1 MKKCLVLIAL
11 AAATACQMVHR
22 VSDTAAELF
31 GDAVVARVGEH
42 RLMRSELAAYIP
54 AGVSSEDSLALA
66 QSYIK
71 SWAEELIFLD
81 MAEKHLSA
89 EEKDVTKDLEDY
101 RRTLLKYR
109 YEERYINDRLD
120 TLISDEEVRAYYREH
135 MDKFLVDRPLLKV
148 RYMIIP
154 ADSRSLKTIKE
165 LMSSDDAMDAIAADS
180 LAFTAAL
187 RYVDSSDAWMDAII
201 LARELGT
208 DEVSMMSALR
218 NRTIELKGDDGLL
231 RVAFVVDMVQ
241 KGNPAPLDYC
251 EERIKD
257 ILLSARK
264 HELVG
269 GLERDLLNDALAKGK
284 FVIY

>member
-81 MAEKHLSA
+81 MAEKHLSN

-187 RYVDSSDAWMDAII
+187 RYVDTSDAWMDAII

>member
-71 SWAEELIFLD
+71 SWAEDLIFLD

-120 TLISDEEVRAYYREH
+120 TLISDEAVRNYYREH

-154 ADSRSLKTIKE
+154 ADSRSLKTIRE

-218 NRTIELKGDDGLL
+218 NRTIEFVGDDGLL
-231 RVAFVVDMVQ
+231 RVAYVVDMVQ
-241 KGNPAPLDYC
+241 KGSPAPLDYC

-257 ILLSARK
+257 VLLSARK

>member
-11 AAATACQMVHR
+11 AAVSACQMVHR
-22 VSDTAAELF
+22 VSDSAAELF

-81 MAEKHLSA
+81 MAEKHLSD

-120 TLISDEEVRAYYREH
+120 TLISDEEVRNYYREH
-135 MDKFLVDRPLLKV
+135 MDKFLVERPLLKA

-187 RYVDSSDAWMDAII
+187 RYVDSSDAWMDAIL
-201 LARELGT
+201 LARDLGT
-208 DEVSMMSALR
+208 DEASMMSALR
-218 NRTIELKGDDGLL
+218 NRTIEFKGDDGLL
-231 RVAFVVDMVQ
+231 RVAYVVDMVQ
-241 KGNPAPLDYC
+241 KGSPAPLDYC

>member
-81 MAEKHLSA
+81 MAEKHLSN

-187 RYVDSSDAWMDAII
+187 RYVDSSDAWMDAIL
-201 LARELGT
+201 LARDLGT

>member
-11 AAATACQMVHR
+11 VAASACQMVHR
-22 VSDTAAELF
+22 VSDSAAELF

>member
-101 RRTLLKYR
+101 RRTLLK
-109 YEERYINDRLD
+109 DRLD

>member
-165 LMSSDDAMDAIAADS
+165 LMSSADAMDAIAADS

>member
-11 AAATACQMVHR
+11 AAASACQMVHR

-120 TLISDEEVRAYYREH
+120 TLISDEEVRNYYRAH
-135 MDKFLVDRPLLKV
+135 MDKFLVERPLLKV

-154 ADSRSLKTIKE
+154 ADSRSIKTIKE

-187 RYVDSSDAWMDAII
+187 RYVDSSDAWMDAIL
-201 LARELGT
+201 LARDLGT

-218 NRTIELKGDDGLL
+218 NRTIEFKGDDGLL
-231 RVAFVVDMVQ
+231 RVAYVVDMVQ
-241 KGNPAPLDYC
+241 KGSPAPLDYC

>member
-120 TLISDEEVRAYYREH
+120 TLISDEAVRNYYREH

-148 RYMIIP
+148 RYMVIP

-187 RYVDSSDAWMDAII
+187 RYVDSSDAWMDAIL
-201 LARELGT
+201 LARDLGT

-218 NRTIELKGDDGLL
+218 NRTIEFKGDDGLL
-231 RVAFVVDMVQ
+231 RVAYVVDMVQ
-241 KGNPAPLDYC
+241 KGSPAPLDYC

>member
-1 MKKCLVLIAL
+1 MKKSLLLIAL
-11 AAATACQMVHR
+11 VAASACQMVHR
-22 VSDTAAELF
+22 VSDSASELF
-31 GDAVVARVGEH
+31 GDGVVARVGEH
-42 RLMRSELAAYIP
+42 RLMRSELAEYIP
-54 AGVSSEDSLALA
+54 AGVSSEDSLSLA
-66 QSYIK
+66 QRYINA
-71 SWAEELIFLD
+71 WAEEHLFMD
-81 MAEKHLSA
+81 MAASRLSK
-89 EEKDVTKDLEDY
+89 EEQDVSKELEEY

-109 YEERYINDRLD
+109 YEERYINEKLD
-120 TLISDEEVRAYYREH
+120 TLISDEEVRAYYKEH
-135 MDKFLVDRPLLKV
+135 PDKFLVDRPLLKT
-148 RYMIIP
+148 RYMVIP

-187 RYVDSSDAWMDAII
+187 RYVDSSDNWMDAIL

-208 DEVSMMSALR
+208 DEVSMMKALNHR
-218 NRTIELKGDDGLL
+218 FIELKGDDGNL
-231 RVAFVVDMVQ
+231 RVAYVVDIVQ
-241 KGNPAPLDYC
+241 KGSPAPLDYC

-264 HELVG
+264 HDLVS

>member
-11 AAATACQMVHR
+11 MAAVGCQMVHR

-120 TLISDEEVRAYYREH
+120 TLISDEAVRNYYREH

-148 RYMIIP
+148 RYMVIP

-187 RYVDSSDAWMDAII
+187 RYVDSSDAWMAAIL
-201 LARELGT
+201 LARDLGT

>member
-11 AAATACQMVHR
+11 AAVSACQMVHR
-22 VSDTAAELF
+22 VSDSAAELF

-81 MAEKHLSA
+81 MAEKHFSA

-120 TLISDEEVRAYYREH
+120 TLISDEEVRNYYREH
-135 MDKFLVDRPLLKV
+135 MDKFLVERPLLKV
-148 RYMIIP
+148 RYMVIP

-187 RYVDSSDAWMDAII
+187 RYVDSSDAWMDAIL
-201 LARELGT
+201 LARDLGT
-208 DEVSMMSALR
+208 DEASMMSALR
-218 NRTIELKGDDGLL
+218 NRTIEFKGDDGLL
-231 RVAFVVDMVQ
+231 RVAYVVDMVQ
-241 KGNPAPLDYC
+241 KGSPAPLDYC